1 MRPLSLS
8 PSQPLCTTL
17 AAFALGLLPL
27 ASAQALTPAEQPY
40 VGEYSQNSV
49 DSRAQLVLLDDNSFC
64 FGFRGGSM
72 NMLAGG
78 RWQAEGN
85 GVRLQEVRLN
95 GAVFPVFPVPGRP
108 VPGQKEGVEFDFHG
122 HSLSRAVSVAFATGS
137 DEALPTS
144 LRRLFKDG
152 HNGWSSSY
160 KLPPLPAAQVRY
172 FYIGDAEV
180 DANGEPRRLRV
191 VQYRRGDANTLR
203 VGYDPAFGS
212 PPLNMSATLKDDV
225 LFMDGSRFGERK
237 EVPEKA
243 LEKIRSACKRP
254 LQAEARRPAEGGSEE
269 ASAAAGSS
277 TSVKPLPLVP
287 VKTFYLPLAAI
298 QDAPYFSDGDK

>member
-1 MRPLSLS
+1 MRPISE
-8 PSQPLCTTL
+8 PLCATL

-27 ASAQALTPAEQPY
+27 AAAQALTPAEQPY

-49 DSRAQLVLLDDNSFC
+49 DSRAQLVLMDDNTFC
-64 FGFRGGSM
+64 FGFNGGSR

-78 RWQAEGN
+78 RWQAEGK

-108 VPGQKEGVEFDFHG
+108 APGQKDSVEFDFHG

-137 DEALPTS
+137 DEALPAS

-152 HNGWSSSY
+152 HKGWSSSY

-180 DANGEPRRLRV
+180 DANGEPKRLRV

-212 PPLNMSATLKDDV
+212 PPLNLSATLKDDV
-225 LFMDGSRFGERK
+225 LFMDGSRFGERRD
-237 EVPEKA
+237 VPEKA
-243 LEKIRSACKRP
+243 LEKIRSACRRP
-254 LQAEARRPAEGGSEE
+254 LQAEAKRPAEGSSEAE
-269 ASAAAGSS
+269 SAAAGSS
-277 TSVKPLPLVP
+277 AYAKPLPLVP

-298 QDAPYFSDGDK
+298 QDAPYFPDGDK